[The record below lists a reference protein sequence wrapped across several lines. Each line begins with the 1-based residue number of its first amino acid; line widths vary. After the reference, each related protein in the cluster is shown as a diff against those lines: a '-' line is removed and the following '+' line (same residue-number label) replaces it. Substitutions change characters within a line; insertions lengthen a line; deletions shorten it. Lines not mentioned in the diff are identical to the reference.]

1 MVYMST
7 TQPEFYPERT
17 VEVYLEYKNLDD
29 RPGLLGDILS
39 LMGNIGLSIKTING
53 VEVSQR
59 ALLIRTDDMWKLER
73 FKNIVRHIHEIE
85 IIKIRKPTITD
96 RLTLRHGRF
105 IKRAEENKNIF
116 SFTRDEISIVV
127 DFLAILFDIDDTFL
141 IGVRGMPRVGK
152 TESIVAG
159 SVSAGDKWLFL
170 SSTMLK
176 QTERTSL
183 HKQEYDKGNVY
194 IIDGAVTSKSTNNEH
209 KRLVEEMIKYEG
221 TTVVEHP
228 DLLMEDPYFKLTQDD
243 FDYIIEI
250 REYEGQEITYEKHKK
265 RHWFESDNMDF
276 F

>member
-1 MVYMST
+1 MNT
-7 TQPEFYPERT
+7 EKPNFYPERD
-17 VEVYLEYKNLDD
+17 EEIYLEYKNLDD

-53 VEVSQR
+53 VEISQR
-59 ALLIRTDDMWKLER
+59 ALLLRTDDLWKLER
-73 FKNIVRHIHEIE
+73 FKWICEHVDEIE
-85 IIKIRKPTITD
+85 VGKMRTPTITD

-116 SFTRDEISIVV
+116 RFTRDEISIVV
-127 DFLAILFDIDDTFL
+127 DFLAILFDIDETFL

-152 TESIVAG
+152 TESVVAG

-183 HKQEYDKGNVY
+183 HKQEFDKGNVY
-194 IIDGAVTSKSTNNEH
+194 IIDGAVTSKSTNTDH
-209 KRLVEEMIKYEG
+209 KRLVNQVLNYDG

-228 DLLMEDPYFKLTQDD
+228 DLLIDDPFFKLKQED

-250 REYEGQEITYEKHKK
+250 REHEDQEITYEKHKK